1 MKTLALLGWALVIGA
16 LAGIL
21 LDVATF
27 LVARYGPEADS
38 WSFRGNGALAVPFG
52 AGPAIL
58 AGGWTAL
65 AFRNRG
71 FARWL
76 LFGFS
81 RRLVSDGF
89 VLLGV
94 LVLVLFGSD
103 TGAAAS
109 NALTLLTLGW
119 MVVAP
124 WLARFVRAPA
134 EQARRGQRGGR
145 AHARGGCAGV
155 HRPQATDPR
164 LDGGRTVAGAFRA
177 RTGRAGSAGAA
188 RRPRHRRGRVCDQP
202 GRGFLCFGTSP
213 GARFLSRTKK

>member
-1 MKTLALLGWALVIGA
+1 VRTFALLGWALVIGA
-16 LAGIL
+16 VAGIL

-27 LVARYGPEADS
+27 LVARYGPEADG

-52 AGPAIL
+52 VGPAIL

-76 LFGFS
+76 LFGFAAG
-81 RRLVSDGF
+81 LLGVGF

-103 TGAAAS
+103 TGAALS

-134 EQARRGQRGGR
+134 EQVRRGQLGG
-145 AHARGGCAGV
+145 HI
-155 HRPQATDPR
+155 
-164 LDGGRTVAGAFRA
+164 LAGALFA
-177 RTGRAGSAGAA
+177 ITLGVVFTASEL
-188 RRPRHRRGRVCDQP
+188 V
-202 GRGFLCFGTSP
+202 LSP
-213 GARFLSRTKK
+213 GS